1 MKRLRDD
8 GMRWNRFINGI
19 GCLMAPA
26 CLCIVTNLL
35 LLCAAHAQAAPP
47 PQEQEDA
54 DLVILNESQLPD
66 TYLQGAYMVRLEA
79 RGGVPPLHWRVEKG
93 ALPAGIKLDATGLLH
108 GAAEHTGQFQFTA
121 SVRDSG
127 SHAVEKNF
135 VIWVHS
141 ALEIKWKSFAHV
153 SGNRIDGSVEV
164 SNATADDMDL
174 TFIVLAV
181 APNGR
186 ATAIGYQHFNLH
198 RGTFAM
204 ELPFGDTL
212 PHGAYVV
219 YVDAVGEVAPK
230 NLIYRQQ
237 LQTNPLQVTVSP

>member
-1 MKRLRDD
+1 MKRLRND
-8 GMRWNRFINGI
+8 GMKWNRFIHGM
-19 GCLMAPA
+19 GCLIAAA
-26 CLCIVTNLL
+26 CLCIVSNLS
-35 LLCAAHAQAAPP
+35 LLCAAYAQTAPA
-47 PQEQEDA
+47 PQEQEDTG
-54 DLVILNESQLPD
+54 LVIVSDSQLPD
-66 TYLQGAYMVRLEA
+66 TYIQGAYNAQLVA

-93 ALPAGIKLDATGLLH
+93 ALPPGIKLETTGLLH
-108 GAAEHTGQFQFTA
+108 GAAERTGQFQFTA
-121 SVRDSG
+121 SARDSSNQG
-127 SHAVEKNF
+127 VEKNF

-141 ALEIKWKSFAHV
+141 ALELKWRSFAHV
-153 SGNRIDGSVEV
+153 SGNRIDGSVDV

-174 TFIVLAV
+174 TFVVLAV

-212 PHGAYVV
+212 PHGAYVI

-237 LQTNPLQVTVSP
+237 LQTDALQVTVSP